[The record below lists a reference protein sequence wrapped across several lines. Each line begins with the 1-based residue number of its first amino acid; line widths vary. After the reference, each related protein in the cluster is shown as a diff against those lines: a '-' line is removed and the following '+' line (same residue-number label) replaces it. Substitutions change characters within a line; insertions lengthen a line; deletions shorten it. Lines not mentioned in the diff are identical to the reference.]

1 MSKNKYFLLGL
12 ILIFAQCCYTLAG
25 LEWQMKIVS
34 KKGEK
39 VATSMI
45 HLYAQNGNVREEF
58 SEGSIYPLAKEG
70 SYFLYKSEG
79 NLIYLVNPK
88 DKTYTEMP
96 LEQMLQALG
105 AMQMM
110 TIQLTNV
117 KVNATKLP
125 SEKIG
130 NYSCNHIMLDTS
142 YDMNLKIMFMSVKQ
156 HIEQSHEIWGTKEIP
171 IDELAAT
178 FKEKSF
184 KLGMKDV
191 DELIEKYKNILEDVG
206 FIVKSV
212 IDHKITDLKNN
223 KTEHTITETT
233 AYNIE
238 SKKLSNDLF
247 IIPANYKKQ
256 ELFPSNFPMGEKK

>member
-1 MSKNKYFLLGL
+1 MLKNRYFLLWIVL
-12 ILIFAQCCYTLAG
+12 IILQCCYALAG
-25 LEWQMKIVS
+25 LEWQMKSVI

-39 VATSMI
+39 EATGVI

-58 SEGSIYPLAKEG
+58 TEGRSSPLAKEG

-88 DKTYTEMP
+88 DKTYMEMP
-96 LEQMLQALG
+96 LEQMLQMLG
-105 AMQMM
+105 TVQMM
-110 TIQLTNV
+110 TIQLSNV
-117 KVNATKLP
+117 KVNVTKLP
-125 SEKIG
+125 PEKID
-130 NYSCNHIMLDTS
+130 NYQCNHIRLDTS

-156 HIEQSHEIWGTKEIP
+156 HIEQSHEIWGTKQIP

-178 FKEKSF
+178 FKDKAF
-184 KLGMKDV
+184 RLGMKDV

-206 FIVKSV
+206 FIIKSV
-212 IDHKITDLKNN
+212 IDQTTTDLKSN
-223 KTEHTITETT
+223 KTEHSVTETT
-233 AYNIE
+233 TYNIE

-256 ELFPSNFPMGEKK
+256 ELFPSNFPGKK